1 MATIRLLFLSDFTG
15 IYWLM
20 KYINNNLSVEKI
32 KVKDIAKKFGTPT
45 YCYSYKKL
53 KDNINNFK
61 NNFKSFSPL
70 ICFAIKSNSNVNLIK
85 EISKLGLGA
94 DVVSIGELM
103 MALKAGIEPKKIV
116 FSGVGKTATEI
127 GFAIDK
133 KILLI
138 NAESKSEI
146 VEIERIAKS
155 KKITV
160 NIGIRLNPNTDAK
173 TLKQISTG
181 KKENKFGVDE
191 KVFFDLVNYVKLS
204 KNIKLK
210 CLSVHI
216 GSQILDHKPYKK
228 MLNVIG
234 KIIKKSN
241 YNFEFIDLGGGM
253 GISYEKTNKKLNYQ
267 KYNTAINKF
276 LKNHKSKIIFEPG
289 RSIVGNIGSLIS
301 KVIYIKENEK
311 KDFIILDAAMND
323 LMRPA
328 LYGANHKTLPVIKTN
343 QVSKKVYEFVGP
355 ICEST
360 DKFTTL
366 KKFQKL
372 KEKDLIVMCDTG
384 AYGMSLSSNYNLR
397 PKAAEILI
405 KGSKINVIKKRQK
418 LEELI

>member
-1 MATIRLLFLSDFTG
+1 
-15 IYWLM
+15 M
-20 KYINNNLSVEKI
+20 KYINKSLYIEKI
-32 KVKDIAKKFGTPT
+32 KVQDIAKRFGTPI
-45 YCYSYKKL
+45 YCYSYKQL
-53 KDNINNFK
+53 KENIGNFK
-61 NNFKSFSPL
+61 KNFKSFYPL
-70 ICFAIKSNSNVNLIK
+70 ICFAIKSNTNVNLIK
-85 EISKLGLGA
+85 EIRKFGLGA

-103 MALKAGIEPKKIV
+103 MALKAGMNPKKIV
-116 FSGVGKTATEI
+116 FSGVGKTSNEI
-127 GFAIDK
+127 NYAINK

-146 VEIERIAKS
+146 NEIERIAKS
-155 KKITV
+155 KNKIV

-191 KVFFDLVNYVKLS
+191 KTFFDLVNYSKLS
-204 KNIKLK
+204 KNINLK

-216 GSQILDHKPYKK
+216 GSQILDHKPYEK
-228 MLNVIG
+228 MLKVVDR
-234 KIIKKSN
+234 IIKKSN
-241 YNFEFIDLGGGM
+241 HKFEFIDLGGGM
-253 GISYEKTNKKLNYQ
+253 GISYEKNNIKLNYQ
-267 KYNTAINKF
+267 KYNIAIKKF

-289 RSIVGNIGSLIS
+289 RAIVGNIGSLIS
-301 KVIYIKENEK
+301 KVIYIKENDK

-328 LYGANHKTLPVIKTN
+328 LYGANHRTLPVIKTN
-343 QVSKKVYEFVGP
+343 QTSKKIYEFVGP

-372 KEKDLIVMCDTG
+372 KEKDLVVMCDVG
-384 AYGMSLSSNYNLR
+384 AYGMSLSSNYNVR
-397 PKAAEILI
+397 PKPAEILI

-418 LEELI
+418 LEDLI

>member
-1 MATIRLLFLSDFTG
+1 
-15 IYWLM
+15 M
-20 KYINNNLSVEKI
+20 KYINKNFSIE
-32 KVKDIAKKFGTPT
+32 KVKAQDIAKKFGTPI

-53 KDNINNFK
+53 KENITNFK
-61 NNFKSFSPL
+61 KNFKSFSPL
-70 ICFAIKSNSNVNLIK
+70 ICFAIKSNTNVNLIR
-85 EISKLGLGA
+85 EIRKLGLGA
-94 DVVSIGELM
+94 DVVSMGELM
-103 MALKAGIEPKKIV
+103 MAIKAGIDPKKIV
-116 FSGVGKTATEI
+116 FSGVGKTSHEI
-127 GFAIDK
+127 SYAIDK

-146 VEIERIAKS
+146 IEIERIAKTK
-155 KKITV
+155 KKII

-191 KVFFDLVNYVKLS
+191 KMFFGLVKYLNIS
-204 KNIKLK
+204 KNLNLK

-216 GSQILDHKPYKK
+216 GSQILDHKPYEK
-228 MLNVIG
+228 MLNVVD

-241 YNFEFIDLGGGM
+241 HSFEFIDLGGGM
-253 GISYEKTNKKLNYQ
+253 GISYEKNSKKLSYQ
-267 KYNTAINKF
+267 KYNVAIKKF
-276 LKNHKSKIIFEPG
+276 LKSHRSKIIFEPG

-301 KVIYIKENEK
+301 KVIYIKENAK

-343 QVSKKVYEFVGP
+343 QISKKIYEFVGP

-366 KKFQKL
+366 KRFQKL
-372 KEKDLIVMCDTG
+372 KEKDLIVMCDVG
-384 AYGMSLSSNYNLR
+384 AYGMSLSSNYNVR
-397 PKAAEILI
+397 PKPTEVLI

-418 LEELI
+418 LKDLV

>member
-1 MATIRLLFLSDFTG
+1 
-15 IYWLM
+15 M
-20 KYINNNLSVEKI
+20 KYINKSLSIE
-32 KVKDIAKKFGTPT
+32 KVKVQDISKKFGTPT
-45 YCYSYKKL
+45 YCYSYGQLKK
-53 KDNINNFK
+53 NIRDFK
-61 NNFKSFSPL
+61 KSFSSFAPL
-70 ICFAIKSNSNVNLIK
+70 ICFAIKSNTNVNLIR
-85 EISKLGLGA
+85 EIRKFGLGA

-103 MALKAGIEPKKIV
+103 MALKAGIDPKKIV
-116 FSGVGKTATEI
+116 FSGVGKTTNEI
-127 GFAIDK
+127 SYAIDK

-146 VEIERIAKS
+146 NEIERIARS
-155 KKITV
+155 KKKIV

-191 KVFFDLVNYVKLS
+191 KTFFDLVNYSKLS
-204 KNIKLK
+204 KNISLK

-216 GSQILDHKPYKK
+216 GSQILDYKPYEK
-228 MLNVIG
+228 MLKVVD

-241 YNFEFIDLGGGM
+241 HKFKFIDLGGGM
-253 GISYEKTNKKLNYQ
+253 GISYEKNNKKLNYQ
-267 KYNTAINKF
+267 KYNIAIKKF

-301 KVIYIKENEK
+301 KVIYIKENNK

-328 LYGANHKTLPVIKTN
+328 LYGANHRTLPVIKTN
-343 QVSKKVYEFVGP
+343 QTSKKVYEFVGP

-372 KEKDLIVMCDTG
+372 KEKDLVVMCDVG
-384 AYGMSLSSNYNLR
+384 AYGMSLSSNYNVR
-397 PKAAEILI
+397 PKPSEILI
-405 KGSKINVIKKRQK
+405 KGSKMNVIKKRQK
-418 LEELI
+418 LKDLI

>member
-1 MATIRLLFLSDFTG
+1 
-15 IYWLM
+15 M
-20 KYINNNLSVEKI
+20 KYINKSLTIEK
-32 KVKDIAKKFGTPT
+32 VRVQDIAKKFGTPI

-53 KDNINNFK
+53 NENIANFK
-61 NNFKSFSPL
+61 KNFSAFSPL
-70 ICFAIKSNSNVNLIK
+70 ICFAVKSNTNVNLVR
-85 EISKLGLGA
+85 EIRKLGLGA

-103 MALKAGIEPKKIV
+103 LALKAGVEPKKIV
-116 FSGVGKTATEI
+116 FSGVGKTSTEI
-127 GFAIDK
+127 SYAIDK

-146 VEIERIAKS
+146 IEIEKIAKS

-191 KVFFDLVNYVKLS
+191 KTFFELINYS
-204 KNIKLK
+204 KISKHINLM

-216 GSQILDHKPYKK
+216 GSQILDHTPYEK
-228 MLNVIG
+228 MLKIVSR
-234 KIIKKSN
+234 IIKKSN
-241 YNFEFIDLGGGM
+241 HIFQYVDLGGGM
-253 GISYEKTNKKLNYQ
+253 GISYEDTNKKLNYK
-267 KYNTAINKF
+267 KYSIAIKKF
-276 LKNHKSKIIFEPG
+276 LKNNKSKIIFEPG
-289 RSIVGNIGSLIS
+289 RSIVGNIGTLVS

-328 LYGANHKTLPVIKTN
+328 LYGAIHKTMPVLKTSQISN
-343 QVSKKVYEFVGP
+343 KPYEFVGP

-360 DKFTTL
+360 DRFATF

-372 KEKDLIVMCDTG
+372 HEKDLVVMCDVG
-384 AYGMSLSSNYNLR
+384 AYGMSLSSNYNVR
-397 PKAAEILI
+397 PKPIELLI
-405 KGSKINVIKKRQK
+405 KGTKINVIKKRQK
-418 LEELI
+418 VKNLI

>member
-1 MATIRLLFLSDFTG
+1 
-15 IYWLM
+15 M
-20 KYINNNLSVEKI
+20 KYINKSLSIE
-32 KVKDIAKKFGTPT
+32 KVKVQDISKKFGTPT
-45 YCYSYKKL
+45 YCYSYGQLKK
-53 KDNINNFK
+53 NIRDFK
-61 NNFKSFSPL
+61 KSFSSFAPL
-70 ICFAIKSNSNVNLIK
+70 ICFAIKSNTNVNLIR
-85 EISKLGLGA
+85 EIRKFGLGA

-103 MALKAGIEPKKIV
+103 MALKAGIDPKKIV
-116 FSGVGKTATEI
+116 FSGVGKTSNEI
-127 GFAIDK
+127 NYAIDK

-146 VEIERIAKS
+146 NEIERIARS
-155 KKITV
+155 KKKIV

-181 KKENKFGVDE
+181 GKKNKFGVDE
-191 KVFFDLVNYVKLS
+191 KTFFDLVNYSKLS
-204 KNIKLK
+204 KNISLK

-216 GSQILDHKPYKK
+216 GSQILDYKPYEK
-228 MLNVIG
+228 MLKVVD

-241 YNFEFIDLGGGM
+241 HKFKFIDLGGGM
-253 GISYEKTNKKLNYQ
+253 GISYEKNNKKLNYQ
-267 KYNTAINKF
+267 KYNIAIKKF

-301 KVIYIKENEK
+301 KVIYIKEINK

-328 LYGANHKTLPVIKTN
+328 LYGANHRTLPVIKTN
-343 QVSKKVYEFVGP
+343 QTSKKVYEFVGP

-372 KEKDLIVMCDTG
+372 KEKDLVVMCDVG
-384 AYGMSLSSNYNLR
+384 AYGMSLSSNYNVR
-397 PKAAEILI
+397 PKPSEILI
-405 KGSKINVIKKRQK
+405 KGSKMNVIKKRQK
-418 LEELI
+418 LKDLI